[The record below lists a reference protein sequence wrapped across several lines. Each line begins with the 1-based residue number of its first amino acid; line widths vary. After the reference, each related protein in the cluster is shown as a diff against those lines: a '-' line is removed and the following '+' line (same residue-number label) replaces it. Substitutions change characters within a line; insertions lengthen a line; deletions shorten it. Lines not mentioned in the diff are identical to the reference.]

1 MSDPMP
7 TPPLDKYV
15 RSDRLPHIFC
25 AGCGIGILL
34 NCFAHALSKLHFDMN
49 RLVAVS
55 GIGCT
60 GRLAGY
66 LLCDSFHTTHG
77 RAIPFATG
85 VKVAKPELKVTV
97 LSGDG
102 DLFAIG
108 GNHFIHA
115 ARRNIDMLVICNN
128 NFNYGMTGGQLGP
141 TTPSQA
147 LTNTSPYGHVEPSF
161 NLVRLAAVAGAT
173 YVARWT
179 AFHTQQLIQSIQ
191 KSLQKPGFCFIEFI
205 SPCPTYF
212 GRYNKLRTPLEM
224 MKNLQKVSV
233 INNNIDLAKTT
244 IEWGPTNIGK
254 SIVVGEFV
262 DSVRSE
268 FTEKLKEI
276 RR

>member
-1 MSDPMP
+1 
-7 TPPLDKYV
+7 
-15 RSDRLPHIFC
+15 
-25 AGCGIGILL
+25 
-34 NCFAHALSKLHFDMN
+34 MN

-66 LLCDSFHTTHG
+66 LLCDSYHTTHG

-85 VKVAKPELKVTV
+85 VKVANPKLKVTV

-141 TTPSQA
+141 TTPIEA
-147 LTNTSPYGHVEPSF
+147 LTNTSPYGHIEPSF
-161 NLVRLAAVAGAT
+161 NLVRLAAVAGAV

-179 AFHTQQLIQSIQ
+179 ALQAQQLIRSI
-191 KSLQKPGFCFIEFI
+191 KKGLQKPGFGFIEFI
-205 SPCPTYF
+205 GPCPTYF

-224 MKNLQKVSV
+224 MQNLQKISV
-233 INNNIDLAKTT
+233 INNEVELAETT
-244 IEWGPTNIGK
+244 IEWGPKNIDK
-254 SIVVGEFV
+254 TIVVGEFV
-262 DSVRSE
+262 DIVRPE
-268 FTEKLKEI
+268 FTERLKGFG
-276 RR
+276 R

>member
-1 MSDPMP
+1 
-7 TPPLDKYV
+7 
-15 RSDRLPHIFC
+15 
-25 AGCGIGILL
+25 
-34 NCFAHALSKLHFDMN
+34 MN

-66 LLCDSFHTTHG
+66 LLCDSYHTTHG

-85 VKVAKPELKVTV
+85 VKVANPKLKVTV

-141 TTPSQA
+141 TTPIEA
-147 LTNTSPYGHVEPSF
+147 LTNTSPYGHIEPSF
-161 NLVRLAAVAGAT
+161 NLVRLAAVAGAV

-179 AFHTQQLIQSIQ
+179 ALQAQQLIRSI
-191 KSLQKPGFCFIEFI
+191 KKGLQKPGFGFIEFI
-205 SPCPTYF
+205 GPCPTYF

-224 MKNLQKVSV
+224 MQNLQKISV
-233 INNNIDLAKTT
+233 INNEVELAETT
-244 IEWGPTNIGK
+244 IEWGPKNIDK
-254 SIVVGEFV
+254 TIVVGEFV
-262 DSVRSE
+262 DIVRPE
-268 FTEKLKEI
+268 FTERLKGVG
-276 RR
+276 R

>member
-1 MSDPMP
+1 
-7 TPPLDKYV
+7 
-15 RSDRLPHIFC
+15 
-25 AGCGIGILL
+25 
-34 NCFAHALSKLHFDMN
+34 MN

-85 VKVAKPELKVTV
+85 VKVAKPKLKVAV

-179 AFHTQQLIQSIQ
+179 AFHTQQLIKSIQ

-233 INNNIDLAKTT
+233 IDNNIDLTKTT
-244 IEWGPTNIGK
+244 IEWGPTNIDK

-262 DSVRSE
+262 NSVRTE

-276 RR
+276 G

>member
-1 MSDPMP
+1 VQALGA
-7 TPPLDKYV
+7 LD
-15 RSDRLPHIFC
+15 
-25 AGCGIGILL
+25 
-34 NCFAHALSKLHFDMN
+34 FDMN

-60 GRLAGY
+60 GRVAGY

-85 VKVAKPELKVTV
+85 VKAAQPKLKVAV

-115 ARRNIDMLVICNN
+115 ARRNVDMLVICNN

-141 TTPSQA
+141 TTPPQA

-179 AFHTQQLIQSIQ
+179 ALQTQQLIKSIQ
-191 KSLQKPGFCFIEFI
+191 KCLQKPGFSFIEFI
-205 SPCPTYF
+205 GPCPTYF
-212 GRYNKLRTPLEM
+212 GRYNRLRSPLEM
-224 MKNLQKVSV
+224 MKNLQNVSV
-233 INNNIDLAKTT
+233 IKNKIDLAKTT
-244 IEWGPTNIGK
+244 MEWGPTDLDRPI
-254 SIVVGEFV
+254 IVGEFV
-262 DSVRSE
+262 DTLRPE
-268 FTEKLKEI
+268 YTEQLMRI
-276 RR
+276 GR

>member
-1 MSDPMP
+1 M
-7 TPPLDKYV
+7 K
-15 RSDRLPHIFC
+15 
-25 AGCGIGILL
+25 
-34 NCFAHALSKLHFDMN
+34 

-60 GRLAGY
+60 GRLSGY
-66 LLCDSFHTTHG
+66 LRCDSYHTTHG

-85 VKVAKPELKVTV
+85 VKVANPKLKVTV

-147 LTNTSPYGHVEPSF
+147 VTNTSPYGHVEPSF
-161 NLVRLAAVAGAT
+161 NLVRLAAVAGAV

-179 AFHTQQLIQSIQ
+179 ALQTQQLIRSI
-191 KSLQKPGFCFIEFI
+191 KKGLQKPGFCFIEFI
-205 SPCPTYF
+205 GPCPTYF
-212 GRYNKLRTPLEM
+212 GRYNQLQTPLEM
-224 MKNLQKVSV
+224 MKNLRKISV
-233 INNNIDLAKTT
+233 NNHKIDLAETT
-244 IEWGPTNIGK
+244 IEWGPNNMDK
-254 SIVVGEFV
+254 PIVVGEFV
-262 DSVRSE
+262 DVVRPE
-268 FTEKLKEI
+268 FTERLKGVG
-276 RR
+276 R

>member
-85 VKVAKPELKVTV
+85 VKVAKPKLKVTV